1 VLVFPWCDGL
11 GLAKGQPL
19 KLTRRTAQVWNWLP
33 AFRAVAE
40 FEHLPTASKE
50 VNLSASALS
59 RSVKLLE
66 DDLGIDLFAREGR
79 QLELT
84 TAGRR
89 LLGAT
94 RSAMR
99 TVEAALDQIL
109 SSESAGTVHVSAP
122 GPYTSLF
129 ILPALRKLREQYPD
143 LLAHVRSTAPA
154 QAEHLLV
161 DGGLD
166 IFVTDSAISRTE
178 LRVTKLSEL
187 EYSVYASDF
196 HPLTER
202 LDLTVEDLLEF
213 PFVGPPESISDHF
226 PLHLP
231 RKLGMVVEQLHVAVQ
246 VCAQDGLLA
255 VLPDVVARDYRG
267 EGSLV
272 RLPIDVIPS
281 QPLYA
286 VSRKAAAEPK
296 RIDLVLRAVA
306 QTVEEVKRGIGRST
320 MPPARSTMRPPAYLE
335 GSLIPPRPPAVPAD
349 LSATGKEAGRRR

>member
-1 VLVFPWCDGL
+1 M
-11 GLAKGQPL
+11 
-19 KLTRRTAQVWNWLP
+19 KLSRRTAQVWNWLP

-40 FEHLPTASKE
+40 VEHLPTASKE

-59 RSVKLLE
+59 RAVKLLE
-66 DDLGIDLFAREGR
+66 EDLGVDLFAREGR

-99 TVEAALDQIL
+99 AVESALDQIL
-109 SSESAGTVHVSAP
+109 SSESAGSVHVSAP

-129 ILPALRKLREQYPD
+129 VLPALRKLREQYPE
-143 LLAHVRSTAPA
+143 LLAHVRSTGPA

-166 IFVTDSAISRTE
+166 IFVTDASINRSE
-178 LRVTKLSEL
+178 LKVTKLGEL
-187 EYSVYASDF
+187 AYSVYAADF
-196 HPLTER
+196 HPLAAR
-202 LDLTVEDLLEF
+202 IDLTVDDLLEY
-213 PFVGPPESISDHF
+213 PFVGPPDGLPDHW
-226 PLHLP
+226 PVHLP

-246 VCAQDGLLA
+246 VCSQDGLLA
-255 VLPDVVARDYRG
+255 VLPDVVARDFRG
-267 EGSLV
+267 DGLLV
-272 RLPIDVIPS
+272 RLPVDVIPS

-286 VSRKAAAEPK
+286 VSRTAAAEPK

-306 QTVEEVKRGIGRST
+306 QTVEDVRRGTCRST
-320 MPPARSTMRPPAYLE
+320 VPPARSTMRPPAY
-335 GSLIPPRPPAVPAD
+335 GSMVPPRPPAMPLD
-349 LSATGKEAGRRR
+349 LAEEAIGDRGSRRG